1 MSALMTA
8 REVADLLGVSTE
20 TVLRWV
26 RQGKLPAIRLPG
38 GAIRFRRDEIEAWLT
53 ERATPRRGV
62 LTATPGAAQLGTL
75 SSATLTATED
85 EEMR

>member
-1 MSALMTA
+1 MTALMTA

-38 GAIRFRRDEIEAWLT
+38 GAIRFAEHAIEAWLA
-53 ERATPRRGV
+53 ER
-62 LTATPGAAQLGTL
+62 
-75 SSATLTATED
+75 ATLTATPPATVPGTFTATPGD
-85 EEMR
+85 TP